1 MDFTPAQRM
10 AIDTKKCSLLVAAGA
25 GSGKTRV
32 LTERIIDRLLDSE
45 NKTDITKFL
54 IVTFTNAAA
63 KELSERIRLSLT
75 AKSAELSDNTSIVRN
90 LALLPQAK
98 ISTIDSFCYDLV
110 KEHYQKLGL
119 LPKLRIAEETETDVI
134 LIRILK
140 EIIEEK
146 MSSDDDNKYFLTV
159 YELLSDGK
167 KDDPFLKEMKHFY
180 EYLLNL
186 PSIEGYLDMCCDRFL
201 EVAQSKEFFDTEFGR
216 NVYNHARDKA
226 YFVLEGISAALD
238 MSKEDDDTYKKFLPV
253 LENDIDGIKIFISS
267 LDGGFKDAAYS
278 ICSLKH
284 KTLRTDSFP
293 DPEFAKKVYSNVKI
307 FRENLKELKDTYF
320 SVSGESIRLCAEDCY
335 NLMSEIR
342 DIMLEVDKRFSQA
355 KKAYG
360 ILTFS
365 DVERLALSLLYD
377 DTEKGIISETAKALS
392 KDFDELYI
400 DEYQD
405 INPVQDM
412 IFRAVA
418 KNADDGKEHNRF
430 LVGDVKQSIYG
441 FRGARPE
448 IFDSYRESF
457 DDLDVESSAR
467 KKLFMRNNFR
477 CSESVIAFTNM
488 LFEYIMPE
496 AYSIEDKLIY
506 SRKEEFKVSQP
517 VKLLVC
523 NCNKAERNTA
533 EVRLQAEAQM
543 LFGELMSL
551 IDNPEVLGSDGKT
564 YSFSDAAILTQTW
577 DAAVYLE
584 KYLAEKGVPVV
595 CERGESFF
603 ARREVLLAINII
615 ESVDNPERDIA
626 TAGFM
631 RSASGG
637 FDDDELTQIR
647 LANKTGSFFSAVQK
661 YTDSKNANS
670 KLACKIQR
678 FLELHSELRSL
689 SRNCSASDFI
699 RKMYA
704 HTDLISICTSDSFS
718 AAGRKAAG
726 VAKKNLMR
734 LYDMAREY
742 DKTVFKGISSF
753 IEYLSTKKTD
763 SKIKSETVST
773 DGVRIMTIH
782 KSKGLE
788 FPICFVFGADRE
800 LKEKSGKLVMNDILG
815 TAFKINSMESL
826 KSVGGKHGYVK
837 INTPFR
843 EIVNVSNRKN
853 GYLEDKR
860 LLYVALTRAKD
871 RLVITAC
878 PKNCEKLMD
887 LSLNNPYFA
896 VTDGVSELHWIL
908 SCVAQNEEL
917 SSLMDKGSCSLT
929 GDNGETVFTAELT
942 DIEAINK
949 TACEVSEVET
959 DNDTAYQC
967 DKELLSKIKYAISQA
982 DKAKR
987 VITVPQKLT
996 VTLLKHGLIE
1006 YEDASGTA
1014 VMQRKLQEM
1023 PEFVKESSNVGAA
1036 EKGTAM
1042 HTFLQFA
1049 DYANCENDGCQKEAE
1064 RLEEYGF
1071 ITQRQKGLLDIAK
1084 LDAFFET
1091 QLYLNIKNAQKVY
1104 REMRFNLKL
1113 RADEVIADI
1122 PETDDFVLVQ
1132 GVIDCF
1138 IENKDGSFTVI
1149 DFKTDNVN
1157 AENGAQT
1164 LHDRYF
1170 NQLSLYCRAVEDITK
1185 KKVSGAVIFSFA
1197 LMDCVPVEY
1206 ESGI

>member
-1 MDFTPAQRM
+1 MDFTPAQKK
-10 AIDTKKCSLLVAAGA
+10 AIDTKNCSLLVAAGA

-32 LTERIIDRLLDSE
+32 LTERIIDRLVDPE

-63 KELSERIRLSLT
+63 KELSERIRLSLA
-75 AKSAELSDNTSIVRN
+75 AKSMGISDNRSIIKN

-146 MSSDDDNKYFLTV
+146 MLSNDDNKYFLAV

-167 KDDPFLKEMKHFY
+167 KDEPFLKEMKHFY

-186 PSIEGYLDMCCDRFL
+186 PSIKEYLDMCCEKYL
-201 EVAQSKEFFDTEFGR
+201 EVAKAEEFFDTEFGKR
-216 NVYNHARDKA
+216 LYNYSKEKA
-226 YFVLEGISAALD
+226 HFALD
-238 MSKEDDDTYKKFLPV
+238 GINEALDKSRQDTDTYNKFLPA
-253 LENDIDGIKIFISS
+253 LENDIDGIRMFISS
-267 LDGGFKDAAYS
+267 LEGGFCDAAYS

-284 KTLRTDSFP
+284 KTCRTSSFP
-293 DPEFAKKVYSNVKI
+293 DPDFAEQIYSDVKI
-307 FRENLKELKDTYF
+307 YRAVLKELKDTYF
-320 SVSGESIRLCAEDCY
+320 SVSDESIRLCAGDCF
-335 NLMSEIR
+335 NIMNEIR
-342 DIMLEVDKRFSQA
+342 DIMLKTDERFSNT

-377 DTEKGIISETAKALS
+377 DTEKGIVSETAKALS
-392 KDFDELYI
+392 EEFDELYI

-418 KNADDGKEHNRF
+418 KNASDKKENNRF

-448 IFDSYRESF
+448 IFDSYRNSF
-457 DDLDVESSAR
+457 DEVENEDAPR
-467 KKLFMRNNFR
+467 RKLFMRNNFR
-477 CSESVIAFTNM
+477 CSENVIDFTNM
-488 LFEYIMPE
+488 LFECIMSE
-496 AYSIEDKLIY
+496 AYSTDDKLIY
-506 SRKEEFKVSQP
+506 SKREENKVTQP
-517 VKLLVC
+517 VKLMVC
-523 NCNKAERNTA
+523 NCDKAEHNTA
-533 EVRLQAEAQM
+533 ELRLQAEAQM
-543 LFGELMSL
+543 LFGDL
-551 IDNPEVLGSDGKT
+551 INYIQNPQVLSSEGKM
-564 YSFSDAAILTQTW
+564 YSFSDVAILTQTW

-584 KYLAEKGVPVV
+584 KYFAEKGVPVI

-603 ARREVLLAINII
+603 ARKEVLLAINII

-626 TAGFM
+626 TVGFM
-631 RSASGG
+631 RSASCG

-647 LANKTGSFFSAVQK
+647 LANKDGSFFSATQK
-661 YTDSKNANS
+661 YAESKNADPL
-670 KLACKIQR
+670 LACKIQK

-689 SRNCSASDFI
+689 SRNCSASEFI
-699 RKMYA
+699 RRMYSK
-704 HTDLISICTSDSFS
+704 TDLLSICTSDTFS

-726 VAKKNLMR
+726 VSKKNLMK

-763 SKIKSETVST
+763 SKTKSETVMS

-788 FPICFVFGADRE
+788 FPVCFVFGAAREFKDR
-800 LKEKSGKLVMNDILG
+800 SGKLVTNDVCG
-815 TAFKINSMESL
+815 TAFKISSMDSM
-826 KSVGGKHGYVK
+826 KSVGGKHGYVS

-843 EIVNVSNRKN
+843 ELVQMCNRQIE
-853 GYLEDKR
+853 YLEDKR
-860 LLYVALTRAKD
+860 LLYVAITRAKD
-871 RLVITAC
+871 RLIITAC
-878 PKNCEKLMD
+878 PKNFEKEF
-887 LSLNNPYFA
+887 SSS
-896 VTDGVSELHWIL
+896 VSKPFLAAENGKSQLDWLL
-908 SCVAQNEEL
+908 SCVSENGNLQEL
-917 SSLMDKGSCSLT
+917 VNKRKCEISGEK
-929 GDNGETVFTAELT
+929 NGVILTAELIEYADLVT
-942 DIEAINK
+942 VPENPEAAQTEENDICK
-949 TACEVSEVET
+949 
-959 DNDTAYQC
+959 C
-967 DKELLSKIKYAISQA
+967 DMELLEKIKSAISQSDA
-982 DKAKR
+982 VKQVTA
-987 VITVPQKLT
+987 VPPKLT
-996 VTLLKHGLIE
+996 VTLLKHGLLE
-1006 YEDASGTA
+1006 YEDAMGLSA
-1014 VMQRKLQEM
+1014 MQRKLQDM
-1023 PEFVKESSNVGAA
+1023 PQFVKEAGPENAA

-1049 DYANCENDGCQKEAE
+1049 NYSNCEDGGCEKEAE
-1064 RLEEYGF
+1064 RLTEYGF
-1071 ITQRQKGLLDIAK
+1071 ITGRQKSLLDISK
-1084 LDAFFET
+1084 LDAFFKT
-1091 QLYLNIKNAQKVY
+1091 KLYEDIKNAQKVY
-1104 REMRFNLKL
+1104 REMRFNLKVK
-1113 RADEVIADI
+1113 ADEVIGNI

-1138 IENKDGSFTVI
+1138 IEKEDGTYSVI
-1149 DFKTDNVN
+1149 DFKTDNVSE
-1157 AENGAQT
+1157 ENGEEI
-1164 LHDRYF
+1164 LLDRYS

-1197 LMDCVPVEY
+1197 LMEEIPVEY
-1206 ESGI
+1206 